1 MGRGM
6 KTWIAATAVL
16 LTLPQSVY
24 AAKQKLL
31 IGSFQDVVIDGDMQ
45 VIITTGKSPSGTATG
60 DRRILELLRTDRQSE
75 AITIR
80 VQRPP
85 SNDNALRVTEPLVVN
100 LTSQNVRN
108 ITLRG
113 NAKLRINA
121 VTQYDGSRIYMS
133 GGGEIIIDQMNS
145 DRLNA
150 NLFGTSKLQIGGGK
164 ARQMHVEI
172 EGAGTYD
179 AANLKTRNFEL
190 IQRGNA
196 TTSAQVEEG
205 ATLFNEGAGNIT
217 ITGNAECFIRK
228 AGYAVIICPSDKK
241 RRPR

>member
-6 KTWIAATAVL
+6 KTWIVTATL
-16 LTLPQSVY
+16 LLSLPQSAY

-31 IGSFQDVVIDGDMQ
+31 IGSFKDVIIDGDMQ
-45 VIITTGKSPSGTATG
+45 VIITTSKSPSGTATG

-75 AITIR
+75 TITIR

-85 SNDNALRVTEPLVVN
+85 NNDSAARVTEPLIVTLN
-100 LTSQNVRN
+100 SRDVRN

-121 VTQYDGSRIYMS
+121 VTQYDRSRIYMS
-133 GGGEIIIDQMNS
+133 GGGEITIDQMNS
-145 DRLNA
+145 DLLNVS
-150 NLFGTSKLQIGGGK
+150 LFGTSKLQIGGGK
-164 ARQMHVEI
+164 IRETRIEI
-172 EGAGTYD
+172 EGAGIYD

-196 TTSAQVEEG
+196 TTNAQVEDG
-205 ATLFNEGAGNIT
+205 ATLSNEGAGNIT

-228 AGYAVIICPSDKK
+228 AGYAVITCPSDKK